1 MSQEDVDMSEVPE
14 EKKTEEEEKKEGEGE
29 EALKGEELQDVDN
42 EVLEDPQE
50 ANAQENKA
58 DEEEVEGEEETEAFK
73 DPAPPPPP
81 IFERKDTSL
90 KEFLN
95 TMDDYAPVIPD
106 AVTDYYLAK
115 SGFETSDKRIKRLLA
130 LATQKFV
137 SDVASDAYQ
146 YSRIRSSSSVANSSN
161 PQARARALVAGMSG
175 GQQNAPSSSGNQ
187 GKTVLTMEDLGNAL
201 AEYGLNVKRPD
212 FYR

>member
-1 MSQEDVDMSEVPE
+1 MTEVTE
-14 EKKTEEEEKKEGEGE
+14 EKKVEDEEKKEEE
-29 EALKGEELQDVDN
+29 EALKGEELQDADN
-42 EVLEDPQE
+42 ELLEAPRE
-50 ANAQENKA
+50 ENAEENIKA
-58 DEEEVEGEEETEAFK
+58 DGEEDGEGEEFK

-81 IFERKDTSL
+81 IFERKDKSL

-115 SGFETSDKRIKRLLA
+115 SGFETSDRRIKRLLA

>member
-1 MSQEDVDMSEVPE
+1 MSEVPE
-14 EKKTEEEEKKEGEGE
+14 EKKTEEEEKKEGDGE

-42 EVLEDPQE
+42 EVLEEPQE
-50 ANAQENKA
+50 ENAQDNKA
-58 DEEEVEGEEETEAFK
+58 EGEEEDEEEAFK

-81 IFERKDTSL
+81 IFERKDKSL

-115 SGFETSDKRIKRLLA
+115 SGFETSDRRIKRLLA

-137 SDVASDAYQ
+137 SDIACDAYQ

>member
-14 EKKTEEEEKKEGEGE
+14 EKKTEEEEKKEGDGE

-42 EVLEDPQE
+42 EVLEEPQE
-50 ANAQENKA
+50 ENAQDNKA
-58 DEEEVEGEEETEAFK
+58 EGEEEDEEEAFK

-81 IFERKDTSL
+81 IFERKDKSL

-115 SGFETSDKRIKRLLA
+115 SGFETSDRRIKRLLA

-137 SDVASDAYQ
+137 SDIACDAYQ

>member
-1 MSQEDVDMSEVPE
+1 MPQEDVDMTEVTE
-14 EKKTEEEEKKEGEGE
+14 EKKVEDEEKKEEE
-29 EALKGEELQDVDN
+29 EALKGEELQDADN
-42 EVLEDPQE
+42 ELLEAPRE
-50 ANAQENKA
+50 ENAEENIKA
-58 DEEEVEGEEETEAFK
+58 DGEEDGEGEEFK

-81 IFERKDTSL
+81 IFERKDKSL

-115 SGFETSDKRIKRLLA
+115 SGFETSDRRIKRLLA